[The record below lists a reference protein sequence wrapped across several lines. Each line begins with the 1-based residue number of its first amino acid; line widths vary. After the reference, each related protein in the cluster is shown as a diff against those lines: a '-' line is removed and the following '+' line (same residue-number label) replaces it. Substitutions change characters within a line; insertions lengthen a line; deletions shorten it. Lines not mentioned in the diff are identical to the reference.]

1 MNFLQLDRAGANSK
15 FLIQELA
22 LRNIANG
29 GRVGGGPKN
38 KKKLGF
44 YPKTHIFVK
53 FDPK

>member
-38 KKKLGF
+38 KKNWDFILKHTFL
-44 YPKTHIFVK
+44 
-53 FDPK
+53 